1 MPPKKKEPVKAIEKN
16 TEIEEGEDDELN
28 SELEETSENEEEEQ
42 EDEEVDDDDLS
53 EESDT
58 DSNFENMDE
67 ITQFKNPNKCSQ
79 ENYEEKNGNDEFNLR
94 ELEDDEEIL
103 IGSTKAINYEKD
115 SKISK
120 PYLTKY
126 ERTRLL
132 GIRTSQLMQGAK
144 PMVKNCSGLSSQK
157 IAYLELKNKTM
168 PLLIYRPIPNAKDEV
183 WNIADLEFEFDSE
196 DEFE

>member
-1 MPPKKKEPVKAIEKN
+1 MPPKKKEIVKPIETNNEK
-16 TEIEEGEDDELN
+16 EEDDELN
-28 SELEETSENEEEEQ
+28 SEFDETSENEEGEE
-42 EDEEVDDDDLS
+42 EDEIEDEDLS
-53 EESDT
+53 EDSDT
-58 DSNFENMDE
+58 DSNFENMEE

-79 ENYEEKNGNDEFNLR
+79 ENYEEKNDNDEFNLR
-94 ELEDDEEIL
+94 ELEDDDEIL
-103 IGSTKAINYEKD
+103 IGSIKAINYEKD

-126 ERTRLL
+126 EKTRLL

-144 PMVKNCSGLSSQK
+144 PMIKNCSGLSSQK

-168 PLLIYRPIPNAKDEV
+168 PLLVYRPIPNAKDEV
-183 WNIADLEFEFDSE
+183 WNIADLECEFDSE